1 MITNFIIMIKMMIT
15 MVMVII
21 MMVNMITINR
31 ILAVLFL
38 SQERFLRFNFKSC
51 RIFLGLGPEK
61 KWLEG
66 FSRTFIRFH
75 HIGEY
80 VFSYKNYFPAL
91 YPFYVLWLL

>member
-1 MITNFIIMIKMMIT
+1 

-31 ILAVLFL
+31 ILVLWFL
-38 SQERFLRFNFKSC
+38 SQECFLRFSFKSC
-51 RIFLGLGPEK
+51 RNFLGLGSEK

-80 VFSYKNYFPAL
+80 VF
-91 YPFYVLWLL
+91 